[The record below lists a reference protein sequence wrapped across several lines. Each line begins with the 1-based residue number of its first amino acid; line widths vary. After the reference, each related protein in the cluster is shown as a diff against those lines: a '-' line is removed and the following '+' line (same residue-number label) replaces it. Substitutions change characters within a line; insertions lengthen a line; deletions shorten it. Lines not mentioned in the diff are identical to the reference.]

1 MDELR
6 LHRYT
11 EKINYIV
18 ESIPFISPRFT
29 KEIEK
34 RGAYYSIQTTIESLI
49 DLIAMLVK
57 DYGLVVKNDAE
68 NIHKLVEHKNLNP
81 EIGERLIKANGL
93 RNILVH
99 RYNGI
104 DDSIILDSM
113 QEINDI
119 VEIWLNNVEELLDEL
134 RNLE

>member
-6 LHRYT
+6 LKRYT
-11 EKINYIV
+11 EKINYII
-18 ESIPFISPRFT
+18 ESIPFISTRFT
-29 KEIEK
+29 KEIER
-34 RGAYYSIQTTIESLI
+34 RGIYYSIQTSIESLV

-57 DYGLVVKNDAE
+57 DYGLVVKDDKE
-68 NIHKLVEHKNLNP
+68 NIRLLVEHKNLSS

-104 DDSIILDSM
+104 DDSIILDSIK
-113 QEINDI
+113 EITDI
-119 VEIWLNNVEELLDEL
+119 TEIWLNKIEELINEL
-134 RNLE
+134 RSIE

>member
-6 LHRYT
+6 LNRYT

-18 ESIPFISPRFT
+18 DSIPFISSRFT

-49 DLIAMLVK
+49 DLIAMMVK
-57 DYGLVVKNDAE
+57 DYGLVVKTDAE
-68 NIHKLVEHKNLNP
+68 NIHMLVEHKDLSP
-81 EIGERLIKANGL
+81 KIGERLIKANGL

-104 DDSIILDSM
+104 DESIIIDSM
-113 QEINDI
+113 QEINNI
-119 VEIWLNNVEELLDEL
+119 IEIWLNIIEESLNEL
-134 RNLE
+134 KNLE